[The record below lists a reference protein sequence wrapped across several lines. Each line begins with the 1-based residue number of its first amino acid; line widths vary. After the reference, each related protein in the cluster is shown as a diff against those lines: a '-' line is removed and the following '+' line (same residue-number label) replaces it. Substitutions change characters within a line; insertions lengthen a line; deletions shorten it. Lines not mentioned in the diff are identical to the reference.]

1 MIIKEDVINDVVLFT
16 TNILRRINHLL
27 TTRLIRASASVG
39 IFLILFL
46 MIKEDVIND
55 VVLFTTNILRR
66 INHLLTTRLIR
77 ASASVG
83 IFLILFLMIKIK
95 KQKLRQ

>member
-1 MIIKEDVINDVVLFT
+1 MI
-16 TNILRRINHLL
+16 
-27 TTRLIRASASVG
+27 
-39 IFLILFL
+39 
-46 MIKEDVIND
+46 IKEDVIND